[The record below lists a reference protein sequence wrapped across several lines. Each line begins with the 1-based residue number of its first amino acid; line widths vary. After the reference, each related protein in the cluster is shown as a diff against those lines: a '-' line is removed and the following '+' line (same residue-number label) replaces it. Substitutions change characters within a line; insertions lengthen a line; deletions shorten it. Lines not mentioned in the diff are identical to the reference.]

1 MIVTAFYD
9 IYNKPEKIME
19 FIYLFYD
26 LGSSGLP
33 ILVFTQP
40 NLVKKF
46 RIFPPSV
53 KVVGIPLETFE
64 LYSIGMKYNRALPN
78 NIVPDKHTKEFFSLI
93 NTKTE
98 FIQKAASICEDD
110 TFIWVDFSILKM
122 IKTVDRFINKLKS
135 INERSFDKITIPG
148 CWALGRHFMI
158 DEANQRFCGA
168 LFIIPRKHINI
179 FFEHNKNVIND
190 FCTHPIYKLS
200 WETNVWNLVEYFACQ
215 DIIQWYFAEFNDS
228 IIHNIDTISQ

>member
-53 KVVGIPLETFE
+53 KVVGIPLETFQ
-64 LYSIGMKYNRALPN
+64 LYSICMKYNRELPN
-78 NIVPDKHTKEFFSLI
+78 NITPNKHTKEFFSLI

-98 FIQKAASICEDD
+98 FIQMAASICDDD
-110 TFIWVDFSILKM
+110 TFIWVDFGILKM
-122 IKTVDRFINKLKS
+122 VKTVDRFINKLKS
-135 INERSFDKITIPG
+135 INEMSFDKITIPG
-148 CWALGRHFMI
+148 CWALGRNFLI

-168 LFIIPRKHINI
+168 LFIIPRKHINV

-190 FCTHPIYKLS
+190 FCNQPIYKLS
-200 WETNVWNLVEYFACQ
+200 WETNVWNLVEYFACR
-215 DIIQWYFAEFNDS
+215 DIIQWYFAEYNDS
-228 IIHNIDTISQ
+228 IIHNIDIINQ